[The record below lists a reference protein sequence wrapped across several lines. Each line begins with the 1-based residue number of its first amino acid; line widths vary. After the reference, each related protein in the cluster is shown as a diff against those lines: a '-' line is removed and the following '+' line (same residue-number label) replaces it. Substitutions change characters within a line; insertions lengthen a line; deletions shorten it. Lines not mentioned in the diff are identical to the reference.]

1 MDELSMTQRAGRA
14 AVIGQ
19 CKSSLHDGKPLKI
32 RVLSGS
38 MAPAIM
44 PNDLI
49 KIVMC
54 NHKQLVP
61 GDLVLAIAGDELMPR
76 RILSKEKTE
85 GNQDNYIFTLK
96 GDALREADP
105 PVSGKMILGKIVEF
119 ERKGQT
125 SVIKSGKIF
134 EKQLPGLLQKLCFWK
149 KE

>member
-19 CKSSLHDGKPLKI
+19 CKSNLREGKSLKI

-44 PNDLI
+44 PGDLI
-49 KIVMC
+49 KVVSC
-54 NHKQLVP
+54 DPKNLAP
-61 GDLVLAIAGDELMPR
+61 EDLVLAIAGDELMPR
-76 RILSKEKTE
+76 RILSKDKMAGSQQT
-85 GNQDNYIFTLK
+85 YVFILK

-105 PVSGKMILGKIVEF
+105 PVSDKMILGRIVEF

-125 SVIKSGKIF
+125 SVIKRGKIF